1 MTIYN
6 VSSKQLIDDYA
17 VLQTLENNE
26 FAVGG
31 EIIVTN
37 VGGDFDGT
45 FDIHA
50 IPQYLYTGINDEG
63 FPTYDYNIPISNQ
76 VLFICTGD
84 DVARVATNA
93 GEIEYSNV
101 CTWID
106 DADIMDWLG
115 IAVATAADEAFLI
128 VCAAAANAFV
138 FRRRSENNYFDS
150 PSVVPSSDVKLGTIM
165 YGGALYRQ
173 RGSAGSD
180 FAAFDGMGVGTTNGL
195 SAMVKQLLG
204 INRAVVA

>member
-1 MTIYN
+1 MTTYN
-6 VSSKQLIDDYA
+6 VSSKQLIDNYA

-31 EIIVTN
+31 EIVVTN

-50 IPQYLYTGINDEG
+50 VPQYLYTGTNDEG
-63 FPTYDYNIPISNQ
+63 FPTYNFNIPISNQ

-84 DVARVATNA
+84 DVDREATNA
-93 GEIEYSNV
+93 GEIEYTIV

-106 DADIMDWLG
+106 DQDIMDWLG

-150 PSVVPSSDVKLGTIM
+150 PSVVPSTDVKLGTIM

>member
-1 MTIYN
+1 MLK
-6 VSSKQLIDDYA
+6 SLLPQLAAILTA
-17 VLQTLENNE
+17 HN
-26 FAVGG
+26 
-31 EIIVTN
+31 
-37 VGGDFDGT
+37 
-45 FDIHA
+45 IHA
-50 IPQYLYTGINDEG
+50 VPQYLYTGINDEG

-76 VLFICTGD
+76 VLYVCTGV

-93 GEIEYSNV
+93 GTIDYSIV

-115 IAVATAADEAFLI
+115 ISVATAADEAFLI
-128 VCAAAANAFV
+128 VCAAASNAFV
-138 FRRRSENNYFDS
+138 FRRRQESNYFDS
-150 PSVVPSSDVKLGTIM
+150 PTVVPSSDVKLGTIM

-173 RGSAGSD
+173 RGSITD
-180 FAAFDGMGVGTTNGL
+180 FASFDGMSAGSTNGL

>member
-6 VSSKQLIDDYA
+6 VSSKQLLDNYA

-26 FAVGG
+26 FAVGA
-31 EIIVTN
+31 EIIVAT

-76 VLFICTGD
+76 VLYICTGD
-84 DVARVATNA
+84 DVARVATNN
-93 GEIEYSNV
+93 GTIDYSNV

-106 DADIMDWLG
+106 DVDIQDWLG

-150 PSVVPSSDVKLGTIM
+150 PSFVPSSDVKLGTIM

-180 FAAFDGMGVGTTNGL
+180 FATFDGMGVGTTNGL

>member
-1 MTIYN
+1 MTTYN
-6 VSSKQLIDDYA
+6 VSSKQLLDNYA

-26 FAVGG
+26 FAVGA
-31 EIIVTN
+31 EIIVAT

-45 FDIHA
+45 FTIHA
-50 IPQYLYTGINDEG
+50 VPQYLYTGINDEG

-76 VLFICTGD
+76 VLYSCIGD

-93 GEIEYSNV
+93 GTIDYSNV

-106 DADIMDWLG
+106 DEDIADWLG

-128 VCAAAANAFV
+128 VCAAASNAFV
-138 FRRRSENNYFDS
+138 FRRRQENNYFDS
-150 PSVVPSSDVKLGTIM
+150 PSVVPSQDVKLGTIM